1 MGGKQLVGFI
11 HGVAVLNPVDQQCIP
26 LYLGIQGGAA
36 ADTQRLLAVVGG
48 QAHTEDQADHL
59 VSGRDLAPIDNIV
72 KIAVVKVCL
81 VDDIALGHSAAF
93 NGCLPKILG
102 CQNDHILPVLFQVVV
117 NGAVVVCQLIQ
128 QIVGVFCHTVLLN
141 IRSPCR

>member
-48 QAHTEDQADHL
+48 QAHVDKRLKSIYSPQTYKLCGITFIED
-59 VSGRDLAPIDNIV
+59 
-72 KIAVVKVCL
+72 AVVPKVEVDKL
-81 VDDIALGHSAAF
+81 VLKKNVRPF
-93 NGCLPKILG
+93 
-102 CQNDHILPVLFQVVV
+102 
-117 NGAVVVCQLIQ
+117 
-128 QIVGVFCHTVLLN
+128 
-141 IRSPCR
+141 